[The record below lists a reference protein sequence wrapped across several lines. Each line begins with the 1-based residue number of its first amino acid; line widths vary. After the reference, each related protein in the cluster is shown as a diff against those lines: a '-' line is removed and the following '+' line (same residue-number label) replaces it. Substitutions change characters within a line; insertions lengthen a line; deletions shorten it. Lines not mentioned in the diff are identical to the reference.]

1 MNIGEQASTG
11 TLTCQT
17 VNCKGTVKYATLD
30 PPIQNLFL
38 GAEDGQILIG
48 STGADPVLSTLTPGD
63 GVEIANGSGSITV
76 TSKVSNG
83 TSTTDFSSASDG
95 QVLIG
100 SSGSDAVLSTLTAGT
115 GVEIANGSGSITVSS
130 KVSNGTSTTDFS
142 SASDGQVLI
151 GSSGSDAVLGTISP
165 GDGLK
170 VQNGS
175 GSITVSADVLKGSTA
190 GAYALYWNPT
200 TKKFVHP

>member
-48 STGADPVLSTLTPGD
+48 STGSDPVLSTLTPGD
-63 GVEIANGSGSITV
+63 
-76 TSKVSNG
+76 
-83 TSTTDFSSASDG
+83 
-95 QVLIG
+95 
-100 SSGSDAVLSTLTAGT
+100 